1 MVEATVLYATIT
13 GNNEALADRI
23 IDQLHLAGLT
33 TVKQALE
40 LVDPLTITA
49 VNTPLLVIVPYTFDQ
64 GSLPEEALDFY
75 DDLSQVDLGGVVFGV
90 AGSGDDF
97 YGQDFCTAVD
107 AFTTRLLAAGGQQG
121 APSLKI
127 NLNPTAS
134 DQPAIEEFTRSLVQ
148 ALKN

>member
-23 IDQLHLAGLT
+23 IEQLRMAGVD

-40 LVDPLTITA
+40 LADAFTLTPAQTS
-49 VNTPLLVIVPYTFDQ
+49 LLVIVPYTFDQ

-75 DDLSQVDLGGVVFGV
+75 DDLTQVDLSGLVFGV

-107 AFTTRLLAAGGQQG
+107 AFTERLLTAGGHQG

-134 DQPAIEEFTRSLVQ
+134 DQPAIEHFTQ
-148 ALKN
+148 ALLANLRK